1 MSDLRPIGSE
11 KLQGEAKLKR
21 IMEIATYGDVK
32 KNTEYH
38 TQTNSFIKEAA
49 NGVTYAIVKE
59 KDGYYVK
66 SGINE
71 SSLDYVDGLHN
82 KNKNR
87 FKSYSSA
94 MRRLN
99 LILKPINEQYNN
111 GFADPLFEQEETDD
125 EKFVLKVD
133 DAEGGDEEMDLDMD
147 MDLGGDEEMDLDM
160 DMDLGG
166 DEEIDLGTDTDLG
179 DESDADEG
187 RPTMRSI
194 QKLTGKLGQRLRA
207 LEDDMKSEDIKYVL
221 NSIISAVN
229 LDNLDEEDLDDVL
242 SRLEPE
248 DDYGF
253 EDTFSDEEESDMGGE
268 EEALDMDFG
277 GEEEALDMDF
287 GDEEEALDMDFGDE
301 ESVDELS
308 ESINQKVEK
317 TLKKYFKE
325 SNHEK
330 TINESKAKEYLK
342 ETKELNKKFTQIKK
356 YSNTNKQKFVAENL
370 VRKNKSLNLIGTTKN
385 GTLVFEN
392 TNIKVG
398 VDTKG
403 NIKK

>member
-11 KLQGEAKLKR
+11 RLQGEAKIKR
-21 IMEIATYGDVK
+21 IMEIATYGEVT
-32 KNTEYH
+32 KNTNYH

-49 NGVTYAIVKE
+49 NGMTYAIVKE

-82 KNKNR
+82 KSKNR

-99 LILKPINEQYNN
+99 LMLKPINEEYNN
-111 GFADPLFEQEETDD
+111 GFGDSLYEQEETDD

-133 DAEGGDEEMDLDMD
+133 GEEGEEEMD
-147 MDLGGDEEMDLDM
+147 MDLGGDEEMDLDIDMDLGGEEDM

-166 DEEIDLGTDTDLG
+166 EETTTDT
-179 DESDADEG
+179 DEG
-187 RPTMRSI
+187 RPTMRTI
-194 QKLTGKLGQRLRA
+194 QKLTGKLGQKLRS
-207 LEDDMKSEDIKYVL
+207 LEDEMKSEDIKYVL

-229 LDNLDEEDLDDVL
+229 LDNLDEEDMDDVL

-248 DDYGF
+248 DEYGF
-253 EDTFSDEEESDMGGE
+253 EDTFSDEEDLDMGDE
-268 EEALDMDFG
+268 EGLDMDFG
-277 GEEEALDMDF
+277 GEEENIDLDM
-287 GDEEEALDMDFGDE
+287 GGEEETE
-301 ESVDELS
+301 ELS
-308 ESINQKVEK
+308 ESINKKVEN

-325 SNHEK
+325 SNHERLVK
-330 TINESKAKEYLK
+330 ESKAKEYLK
-342 ETKELNKKFTQIKK
+342 ETKELSKKVNQIKQ
-356 YSNTNKQKFVAENL
+356 YSTTTRQKVVAENL
-370 VRKNKSLNLIGTTKN
+370 VRKNKSLNLVGTTKK

-392 TNIKVG
+392 KNIKVG

-403 NIKK
+403 NIKR

>member
-133 DAEGGDEEMDLDMD
+133 DAEGGDEEMDLGMD
-147 MDLGGDEEMDLDM
+147 MDLGGDEEMDLGI

-166 DEEIDLGTDTDLG
+166 DEEMDLGTDIDLG

-253 EDTFSDEEESDMGGE
+253 EGTFSDEEESDMGGE
-268 EEALDMDFG
+268 EGLDMDFG
-277 GEEEALDMDF
+277 G
-287 GDEEEALDMDFGDE
+287 EEEALDMDFGDE

>member
-287 GDEEEALDMDFGDE
+287 GDEE
-301 ESVDELS
+301 SVDELS

>member
-133 DAEGGDEEMDLDMD
+133 DAE
-147 MDLGGDEEMDLDM
+147 GGDEEMDLDM

>member
-133 DAEGGDEEMDLDMD
+133 DAEGGDEEMDLGMD
-147 MDLGGDEEMDLDM
+147 MDLGGDEEMDLGI

-166 DEEIDLGTDTDLG
+166 DEEMDLGTDIDLG

-253 EDTFSDEEESDMGGE
+253 EGTFSDEEESDMGGE
-268 EEALDMDFG
+268 EGLDMDFG
-277 GEEEALDMDF
+277 G
-287 GDEEEALDMDFGDE
+287 EEEALDMDFGDE

-330 TINESKAKEYLK
+330 TVNESKAKEYLK

>member
-1 MSDLRPIGSE
+1 MSNLRPIGSE

-133 DAEGGDEEMDLDMD
+133 DAEGGDEEMDLGMD
-147 MDLGGDEEMDLDM
+147 MDLGGDEEMDLGM
-160 DMDLGG
+160 DM
-166 DEEIDLGTDTDLG
+166 DLG

-253 EDTFSDEEESDMGGE
+253 EGTFSDEEESDMGGE
-268 EEALDMDFG
+268 EGLDIDFG
-277 GEEEALDMDF
+277 G
-287 GDEEEALDMDFGDE
+287 EEEALDMDFGDE

-330 TINESKAKEYLK
+330 TVNESKAKEYLK

-356 YSNTNKQKFVAENL
+356 YSNTNKQKVVAENL

>member
-11 KLQGEAKLKR
+11 RLQGEAKIKR
-21 IMEIATYGDVK
+21 IMEIATYGEVT
-32 KNTEYH
+32 KNTNYH

-49 NGVTYAIVKE
+49 NGMTYAIVKE

-82 KNKNR
+82 KSKNR

-99 LILKPINEQYNN
+99 LMLKPINEEYNN
-111 GFADPLFEQEETDD
+111 GFGDSLYEQEETDD

-133 DAEGGDEEMDLDMD
+133 GEEGEEEMD

-160 DMDLGG
+160 GMDLGGEEDMDMDLGG
-166 DEEIDLGTDTDLG
+166 EEDMDMDLGGEETTTDT
-179 DESDADEG
+179 DEG
-187 RPTMRSI
+187 RPTMRTI
-194 QKLTGKLGQRLRA
+194 QKLTGKLGQKLRS
-207 LEDDMKSEDIKYVL
+207 LEDEMKSEDIKYVL

-229 LDNLDEEDLDDVL
+229 LDNLDEEDMDDVL

-248 DDYGF
+248 DEYGF
-253 EDTFSDEEESDMGGE
+253 EDTFSDEEDLDMGDE
-268 EEALDMDFG
+268 EGLDMDFG
-277 GEEEALDMDF
+277 GEEENIDLDM
-287 GDEEEALDMDFGDE
+287 GGEEETE
-301 ESVDELS
+301 ELS
-308 ESINQKVEK
+308 ESINKKVEN

-325 SNHEK
+325 SNHERLVK
-330 TINESKAKEYLK
+330 ESKAKEYLK
-342 ETKELNKKFTQIKK
+342 ETKELSKKVNQIKQ
-356 YSNTNKQKFVAENL
+356 YSTTTRQKVVAENL
-370 VRKNKSLNLIGTTKN
+370 VRKNKSLNLVGTTKK

-392 TNIKVG
+392 KNIKVG

-403 NIKK
+403 NIKR

>member
-11 KLQGEAKLKR
+11 RLQGEAKIKR
-21 IMEIATYGDVK
+21 IMEIATYGEVT
-32 KNTEYH
+32 KNTNYH

-49 NGVTYAIVKE
+49 NGMTYAIVKE

-82 KNKNR
+82 KSKNR

-99 LILKPINEQYNN
+99 LMLKPINEEYNN
-111 GFADPLFEQEETDD
+111 GFGDSLYEQEETDD

-133 DAEGGDEEMDLDMD
+133 GEEGEEEMD

-166 DEEIDLGTDTDLG
+166 EEDMDMDLGGEEDMDMDLGGEETTTDT
-179 DESDADEG
+179 DEG
-187 RPTMRSI
+187 RPTMRTI
-194 QKLTGKLGQRLRA
+194 QKLTGKLGQKLRS
-207 LEDDMKSEDIKYVL
+207 LEDEMKSEDIKYVL

-229 LDNLDEEDLDDVL
+229 LDNLDEEDMDDVL

-248 DDYGF
+248 DEYGF
-253 EDTFSDEEESDMGGE
+253 EDTFSDEEDLDMGDE
-268 EEALDMDFG
+268 EGLDMDFG
-277 GEEEALDMDF
+277 GEEENIDLDM
-287 GDEEEALDMDFGDE
+287 GGEEETE
-301 ESVDELS
+301 ELS
-308 ESINQKVEK
+308 ESINKKVEN

-325 SNHEK
+325 SNHERLVK
-330 TINESKAKEYLK
+330 ESKAKEYLK
-342 ETKELNKKFTQIKK
+342 ETKELSKKVNQIKQ
-356 YSNTNKQKFVAENL
+356 YSTTTRQKVVAENL
-370 VRKNKSLNLIGTTKN
+370 VRKNKSLNLVGTTKK

-392 TNIKVG
+392 KNIKVG

-403 NIKK
+403 NIKR

>member
-147 MDLGGDEEMDLDM
+147 MDLGGDEE
-160 DMDLGG
+160 
-166 DEEIDLGTDTDLG
+166 IDLGTDTDLG

-287 GDEEEALDMDFGDE
+287 GDEE
-301 ESVDELS
+301 SVDELS

>member
-11 KLQGEAKLKR
+11 RLQGEAKIKR
-21 IMEIATYGDVK
+21 IMEIATYGEVT
-32 KNTEYH
+32 KNTNYH

-49 NGVTYAIVKE
+49 NGMTYAIVKE

-82 KNKNR
+82 KSKNR

-99 LILKPINEQYNN
+99 LMLKPINEEYNN
-111 GFADPLFEQEETDD
+111 GFGDSLYEQEETDD

-133 DAEGGDEEMDLDMD
+133 GEEGEEEMD

-160 DMDLGG
+160 GMDLGGEEDMDMDLGG
-166 DEEIDLGTDTDLG
+166 EETTTDT
-179 DESDADEG
+179 DEG
-187 RPTMRSI
+187 RPTMRTI
-194 QKLTGKLGQRLRA
+194 QKLTGKLGQKLRS
-207 LEDDMKSEDIKYVL
+207 LEDEMKSEDIKYVL

-229 LDNLDEEDLDDVL
+229 LDNLDEEDMDDVL

-248 DDYGF
+248 DEYGF
-253 EDTFSDEEESDMGGE
+253 EDTFSDEEDLDMGDE
-268 EEALDMDFG
+268 EGLDMDFG
-277 GEEEALDMDF
+277 GEEENIDLDM
-287 GDEEEALDMDFGDE
+287 GGEEETE
-301 ESVDELS
+301 ELS
-308 ESINQKVEK
+308 ESINKKVEN

-325 SNHEK
+325 SNHERLVK
-330 TINESKAKEYLK
+330 ESKAKEYLK
-342 ETKELNKKFTQIKK
+342 ETKELSKKVNQIKQ
-356 YSNTNKQKFVAENL
+356 YSTTTRQKVVAENL
-370 VRKNKSLNLIGTTKN
+370 VRKNKSLNLVGTTKK

-392 TNIKVG
+392 KNIKVG

-403 NIKK
+403 NIKR